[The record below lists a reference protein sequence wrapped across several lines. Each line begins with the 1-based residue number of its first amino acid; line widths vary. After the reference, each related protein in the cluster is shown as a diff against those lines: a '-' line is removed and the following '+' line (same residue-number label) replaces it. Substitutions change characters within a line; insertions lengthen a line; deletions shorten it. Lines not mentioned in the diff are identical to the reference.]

1 MPIPSPSSSSTQ
13 TFLTHTPIP
22 PLSRTPSVPPP
33 LKPTLSLTMATIHLL
48 DNSKPQA
55 SFPSHRILLSDL
67 GLFPFVTFIVKGK
80 DTELDTPASSSCT
93 SFFLSTSLV
102 VKNSPLQSVLEE
114 NMGISKLFPVQVALW
129 QETVGS
135 GDFERDLCT
144 NSPTGSGK
152 TLAYALPIVQNLS
165 TDTDGCLRALVVI
178 STRDL
183 ALQVKRVFDALASPL
198 GLRKYERDGS
208 ERW

>member
-1 MPIPSPSSSSTQ
+1 
-13 TFLTHTPIP
+13 
-22 PLSRTPSVPPP
+22 
-33 LKPTLSLTMATIHLL
+33 
-48 DNSKPQA
+48 
-55 SFPSHRILLSDL
+55 
-67 GLFPFVTFIVKGK
+67 
-80 DTELDTPASSSCT
+80 
-93 SFFLSTSLV
+93 
-102 VKNSPLQSVLEE
+102 
-114 NMGISKLFPVQVALW
+114 MGISKLFPVQVALW
-129 QETVGS
+129 QETVGP

-165 TDTDGCLRALVVI
+165 TDTDGRLRALVVI

-208 ERW
+208 ERGEVQRKREKEANQILSLPRESQHRPFANPNSQKW